1 MAEFV
6 YVLLLWICSALFF
19 SSRWA
24 FDYFG
29 LSCFEQI
36 PFHLKVSLEGTN
48 TEFIFDWFKMCG
60 IKSIMQTI
68 ILGFCLQFSQHPD
81 RWIFLLCIL
90 LIIGAGSQVHFFE
103 WIINQFRKTQ
113 IYEKY
118 FVDSHKVELEFPK
131 QKRNLIV
138 LYVESLETTYTSK
151 ENGGDYASDL
161 IPELSKLAQD
171 NINFSHQD
179 KLGGAHI
186 VAGTGWTTG
195 GLVATNTGVGLTVPL
210 LSKRYKEDTPFLA
223 HTLAL
228 GDILKEQGYNQE
240 FCIGSDAK
248 FGGRKN
254 FYDTHGAYTIWDTN
268 RAKKELPENYHVFWG
283 YEDKKLFAFAKK
295 EISKLAQQ
303 EKPFNF
309 QCLTVDTHHPK
320 GYLDENAKEIYP
332 ERLSNIIHYE
342 SQQIGEFIDWI
353 KAQPF
358 YKDTTIVITGD
369 HTSMAAEYINK
380 TYEKD
385 YDRTTLNIFINSPIK
400 PLKEKNRQ
408 FSSFDIFPTLL
419 ASMGVKIKGERLGF
433 GTNLFSNKKTILEK
447 MDQKTFD
454 LELRKQSQYYKEHI
468 L

>member
-60 IKSIMQTI
+60 IKSILQTI
-68 ILGFCLQFSQHPD
+68 ILGFCLHFSHHD

-223 HTLAL
+223 QT
-228 GDILKEQGYNQE
+228 
-240 FCIGSDAK
+240 
-248 FGGRKN
+248 
-254 FYDTHGAYTIWDTN
+254 
-268 RAKKELPENYHVFWG
+268 
-283 YEDKKLFAFAKK
+283 
-295 EISKLAQQ
+295 
-303 EKPFNF
+303 
-309 QCLTVDTHHPK
+309 
-320 GYLDENAKEIYP
+320 
-332 ERLSNIIHYE
+332 
-342 SQQIGEFIDWI
+342 
-353 KAQPF
+353 
-358 YKDTTIVITGD
+358 
-369 HTSMAAEYINK
+369 
-380 TYEKD
+380 
-385 YDRTTLNIFINSPIK
+385 
-400 PLKEKNRQ
+400 
-408 FSSFDIFPTLL
+408 
-419 ASMGVKIKGERLGF
+419 
-433 GTNLFSNKKTILEK
+433 
-447 MDQKTFD
+447 
-454 LELRKQSQYYKEHI
+454 
-468 L
+468 

>member
-60 IKSIMQTI
+60 IKSILQTI
-68 ILGFCLQFSQHPD
+68 ILGFCLHFSQHPD

-151 ENGGDYASDL
+151 ENGGDYASNL

-228 GDILKEQGYNQE
+228 GDIL
-240 FCIGSDAK
+240 
-248 FGGRKN
+248 
-254 FYDTHGAYTIWDTN
+254 TN

-332 ERLSNIIHYE
+332 ERLSNII
-342 SQQIGEFIDWI
+342 
-353 KAQPF
+353 
-358 YKDTTIVITGD
+358 
-369 HTSMAAEYINK
+369 
-380 TYEKD
+380 
-385 YDRTTLNIFINSPIK
+385 R
-400 PLKEKNRQ
+400 PL
-408 FSSFDIFPTLL
+408 
-419 ASMGVKIKGERLGF
+419 
-433 GTNLFSNKKTILEK
+433 
-447 MDQKTFD
+447 
-454 LELRKQSQYYKEHI
+454 
-468 L
+468 